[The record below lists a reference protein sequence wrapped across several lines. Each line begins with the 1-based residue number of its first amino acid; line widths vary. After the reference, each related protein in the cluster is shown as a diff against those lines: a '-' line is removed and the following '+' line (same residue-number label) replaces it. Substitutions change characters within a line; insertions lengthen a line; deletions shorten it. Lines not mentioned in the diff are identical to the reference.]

1 MLSSVSKDNRKLQ
14 VWGITDM
21 ILTLKYRDQIKIPRK
36 HTLSGPGTLWCC
48 YQPTGCNYT
57 FLETKY
63 NQPVWTRKGERV
75 LIRSLS
81 VQKGE
86 SEGGKRKEIA
96 KSWHS
101 TRGKECIRKLKKLR
115 NQNNSLSTRMLR
127 NRGADRLP
135 ISETMGI
142 YNCQDYGI

>member
-14 VWGITDM
+14 VWGITNM

-48 YQPTGCNYT
+48 YQPTGCSYT
-57 FLETKY
+57 FLETKI
-63 NQPVWTRKGERV
+63 QPTSVDQKRRV

-86 SEGGKRKEIA
+86 SGGGKRKEIA
-96 KSWHS
+96 ESWHS
-101 TRGKECIRKLKKLR
+101 TRGKECIMKLKKLR
-115 NQNNSLSTRMLR
+115 NQNNSLSTRMLL

-135 ISETMGI
+135 ISETTGM
-142 YNCQDYGI
+142 YNCQAYGI